1 MNGERV
7 SCRDASRCVQ
17 INSERRAPNTQKTN
31 TQRPKTKKEMTNKE
45 TYTNQLSL
53 DEPRWFAIYTNFKR
67 EKLVNKML
75 LQKGIENYLPLQK
88 LTRRYSRKV
97 RAVELP
103 LISGYVFVKI
113 VKNQYIPVLET
124 DHVLKF
130 IRFSKNLLAIP
141 ESEIDLIKRV
151 VGEGMEI
158 TMEPITYQE
167 GDEVEIVGGNLTGLR
182 GKLISKDGK
191 KQFTIEL
198 NNLGYSLYI
207 RLFAFFEA
215 NW

>member
-1 MNGERV
+1 
-7 SCRDASRCVQ
+7 
-17 INSERRAPNTQKTN
+17 
-31 TQRPKTKKEMTNKE
+31 MTHKE
-45 TYTNQLSL
+45 TYTNQLSA

-88 LTRRYSRKV
+88 LTRRYARKV

-198 NNLGYSLYI
+198 NNLGYSLRMSVDASLLHKI
-207 RLFAFFEA
+207 NKPALAQ
-215 NW
+215 NG